1 MGIKDIKNVAILKN
15 VIIEDK
21 RDGNDYLSKK
31 GVIII
36 EDFDNKR
43 IILDL
48 ENNIDIT
55 DVDFLEI
62 KIKKR
67 LTKIKYIFKSLQ
79 ESRI

>member
-1 MGIKDIKNVAILKN
+1 MEINDIKSVAILKN
-15 VIIEDK
+15 IIVNDK

-31 GVIII
+31 GVMII
-36 EDFDNKR
+36 EDFNKKR

-62 KIKKR
+62 KVKKK
-67 LTKIKYIFKSLQ
+67 LTKIKYLFKSVD
-79 ESRI
+79 ENCI

>member
-1 MGIKDIKNVAILKN
+1 MEINDIKSVAILKN
-15 VIIEDK
+15 IIVNDK

-31 GVIII
+31 GVMII
-36 EDFDNKR
+36 EDFNKKR

-62 KIKKR
+62 KVKKK
-67 LTKIKYIFKSLQ
+67 LTKIKYLFKSAD
-79 ESRI
+79 ESCI

>member
-1 MGIKDIKNVAILKN
+1 MEIRDIKSVAILKN

>member
-1 MGIKDIKNVAILKN
+1 MEIKDIKSVAILKN

-36 EDFDNKR
+36 EDFDNQR

-62 KIKKR
+62 KIKRR

>member
-1 MGIKDIKNVAILKN
+1 MEMKDIKSVAILKN
-15 VIIEDK
+15 VIVNDK

-48 ENNIDIT
+48 ENNVDIT

-62 KIKKR
+62 KVKKK
-67 LTKIKYIFKSLQ
+67 LTKIKYLFKSAD
-79 ESRI
+79 ESCI

>member
-1 MGIKDIKNVAILKN
+1 MEIKDIKSVAILKN

-79 ESRI
+79 ESLI

>member
-1 MGIKDIKNVAILKN
+1 MEIKDIKSVAILKN
-15 VIIEDK
+15 VIVNDK
-21 RDGNDYLSKK
+21 RDGNNYLSKK

-55 DVDFLEI
+55 DIDFLEI
-62 KIKKR
+62 KVKKK
-67 LTKIKYIFKSLQ
+67 LTKIKYLFKSAD
-79 ESRI
+79 ESCI

>member
-1 MGIKDIKNVAILKN
+1 MEIKDIKNVAILKN

>member
-1 MGIKDIKNVAILKN
+1 MEIRDIKSVAILKN

-21 RDGNDYLSKK
+21 RDGNNYLSKK

>member
-1 MGIKDIKNVAILKN
+1 MEIRDIKSVAILKN
-15 VIIEDK
+15 IIIEDK

>member
-1 MGIKDIKNVAILKN
+1 MEIKDIKSVAILKN

>member
-1 MGIKDIKNVAILKN
+1 MEIKDIKSVAILKN
-15 VIIEDK
+15 IIIEDK

>member
-1 MGIKDIKNVAILKN
+1 MEINDIKSVAILKN
-15 VIIEDK
+15 IIVNDK

-31 GVIII
+31 GVMII

-62 KIKKR
+62 KVKKK
-67 LTKIKYIFKSLQ
+67 LTKIKYLFKSVD
-79 ESRI
+79 ESCI

>member
-1 MGIKDIKNVAILKN
+1 MEINDIKSVAILKN
-15 VIIEDK
+15 IIVNDK

-31 GVIII
+31 GVMII
-36 EDFDNKR
+36 EDFNKKR

-62 KIKKR
+62 KVKKK
-67 LTKIKYIFKSLQ
+67 LTKIKYLFKSVD
-79 ESRI
+79 ESCI